1 MEADPNEEFMVR
13 VIQAQVDVGEDRV
26 LRVPLPDDAPTGPV
40 EVFVVIEARR
50 ERSAEERRAAA
61 RAGSGALRDLDF
73 STEAFLA
80 ERREDDRRRDRAL
93 GV

>member
-1 MEADPNEEFMVR
+1 MR
-13 VIQAQVDVGEDRV
+13 VIQAQVEVGEDRV
-26 LRVPLPDDAPTGPV
+26 LRVPLPQDAPTGPV

-50 ERSAEERRAAA
+50 EVSAEDRKAAA
-61 RAGSGALRDLDF
+61 QAGSGALRDYDF

-93 GV
+93 GL